1 MYENNL
7 SETVRLRLNEN
18 DMNYLRNL
26 SARRSLTISE
36 CIRGIIGEYRRLDT
50 NLQKGGKLSY
60 GDTKT
65 DINNQL

>member
-1 MYENNL
+1 MYDNNL

-26 SARRSLTISE
+26 SAKRSLTISE

-50 NLQKGGKLSY
+50 NSQKGGKLSY

-65 DINNQL
+65 DINNKL